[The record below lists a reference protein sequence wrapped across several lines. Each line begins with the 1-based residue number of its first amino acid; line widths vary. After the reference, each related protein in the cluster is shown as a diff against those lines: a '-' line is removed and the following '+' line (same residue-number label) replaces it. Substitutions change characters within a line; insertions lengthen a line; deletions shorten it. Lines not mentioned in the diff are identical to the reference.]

1 MTRDTTLS
9 QSVIAGLA
17 LTLMFGVPLT
27 SVRADAV
34 QPLPRATTTSA
45 GDDVRWLERLP
56 PATQPLPR
64 LIDVA
69 QSDTGSLQEALKRLE
84 SRVES
89 GAFDSA
95 PSAVEADETSAREP
109 AEPVEAGEET
119 GISVSV
125 PQPPVT
131 PVPPVAPVPPVIPV
145 APESAPA
152 DAADATPERTLD
164 SRSPTFEKPA
174 ASPSPAPETPVEDP
188 AAALERPAT
197 APEIPSPASSRNEP
211 TEETTPAP
219 LETKPET
226 TFESIDERIADTP
239 EPAVPA
245 ASTERWQVQLLAGR
259 SLSRVERDRDD
270 ILRFHGDR
278 VAGLT
283 LAISRASPNGF
294 YRLRAL
300 DWASQAEAGVWCR
313 QLRVATGLQCVVVR
327 GDALPD
333 SAPPSPAR

>member
-34 QPLPRATTTSA
+34 QPLPRATAASA

-64 LIDVA
+64 PIDVA
-69 QSDTGSLQEALKRLE
+69 QSDTGSLQEALKLLE

-219 LETKPET
+219 LETKPPRSSPST
-226 TFESIDERIADTP
+226 NGSPTRPNPLRRRRAPNAGRCSSW
-239 EPAVPA
+239 PA
-245 ASTERWQVQLLAGR
+245 ARCPGSSVTATTSCASMATE
-259 SLSRVERDRDD
+259 SRV
-270 ILRFHGDR
+270 
-278 VAGLT
+278 
-283 LAISRASPNGF
+283 
-294 YRLRAL
+294 
-300 DWASQAEAGVWCR
+300 
-313 QLRVATGLQCVVVR
+313 
-327 GDALPD
+327 
-333 SAPPSPAR
+333 